1 MHALVTPFNV
11 DATILILHLSDEKK
25 AKNFKQSELA
35 THLLGYL
42 KVLADPVLGS
52 DDDEVLVLVLAEVQ
66 VKV

>member
-11 DATILILHLSDEKK
+11 DATILILHLSDEEK
-25 AKNFKQSELA
+25 AKNFKQNELA
-35 THLLGYL
+35 THVFGYL
-42 KVLADPVLGS
+42 KVHADPVLGS